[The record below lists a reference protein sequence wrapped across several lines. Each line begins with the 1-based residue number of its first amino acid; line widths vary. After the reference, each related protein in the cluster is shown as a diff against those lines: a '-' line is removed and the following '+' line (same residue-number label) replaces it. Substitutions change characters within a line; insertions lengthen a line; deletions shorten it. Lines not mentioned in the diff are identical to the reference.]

1 MGLAGGPT
9 GPKAVFRDK
18 FTGSFC
24 KFEKLKNLTST
35 LGIERRQV
43 LVVVDGNVL
52 AMGAPSSITTF
63 SGFVTYFSM
72 QISGAIEAGSHV
84 VVVWDEPNSVTKA
97 KKEEQSARDARR
109 AAVVPVTSSD
119 MQRAPQ
125 TDDYTTSDLLDPD
138 LNIRDVIGC
147 RASRARFHDQLCVAT
162 MRYVRTHIT
171 PGEWSLT
178 FDGVDGRGADRPLG
192 VKREAGV
199 LSSDPQFWEPL
210 LSRVTP
216 IGEGDLKLSDVP
228 ARVHQKKLE
237 RSGSPVDDVTTNLLW
252 TIDTDSIPIELIN
265 QARRAGREDEED
277 ADEHTFLCFREPTR
291 KRRDEEPTPAH
302 FLCCDMAALYGDV
315 MTYMYGSKYYQRL
328 PGERMMATALLAA
341 GLAACGC
348 DFVAIEGLRCDLI
361 LPCVRDVVRTKP
373 EALQTIKGVFG
384 NDAHELHKGADALQ
398 QVLNSYQE
406 SLIGQPRMQR
416 ATDKASKATQGQML
430 RVLWTA
436 SYWCGYEYT
445 DTLNWGFSD

>member
-1 MGLAGGPT
+1 
-9 GPKAVFRDK
+9 
-18 FTGSFC
+18 
-24 KFEKLKNLTST
+24 
-35 LGIERRQV
+35 
-43 LVVVDGNVL
+43 
-52 AMGAPSSITTF
+52 
-63 SGFVTYFSM
+63 
-72 QISGAIEAGSHV
+72 
-84 VVVWDEPNSVTKA
+84 
-97 KKEEQSARDARR
+97 
-109 AAVVPVTSSD
+109 
-119 MQRAPQ
+119 
-125 TDDYTTSDLLDPD
+125 
-138 LNIRDVIGC
+138 
-147 RASRARFHDQLCVAT
+147 
-162 MRYVRTHIT
+162 
-171 PGEWSLT
+171 
-178 FDGVDGRGADRPLG
+178 
-192 VKREAGV
+192 
-199 LSSDPQFWEPL
+199 
-210 LSRVTP
+210 
-216 IGEGDLKLSDVP
+216 
-228 ARVHQKKLE
+228 
-237 RSGSPVDDVTTNLLW
+237 
-252 TIDTDSIPIELIN
+252 
-265 QARRAGREDEED
+265 
-277 ADEHTFLCFREPTR
+277 
-291 KRRDEEPTPAH
+291 
-302 FLCCDMAALYGDV
+302 